1 MCTRDVD
8 SLLLVHNCSG
18 VCQYKKKSYFYLSLF
33 TVSYNIITIHR
44 RNICDNKFFCFI
56 EVHIFL
62 GFSASSSAPSK
73 VFCLISSPKSG
84 QITRREKMRASKKKL
99 SRFQLACRLP
109 LESLKFF
116 FSAFSQIS
124 HAIFFRYRSRK
135 KGLQFVQIQLENG

>member
-1 MCTRDVD
+1 MLILYYWCIIVQGFVNTKRNRTFICPY
-8 SLLLVHNCSG
+8 SLYLTILL
-18 VCQYKKKSYFYLSLF
+18 QYTEEIYA
-33 TVSYNIITIHR
+33 II
-44 RNICDNKFFCFI
+44 KFF
-56 EVHIFL
+56 VSQYIFFQ
-62 GFSASSSAPSK
+62 GSAFCSSAPSK

-109 LESLKFF
+109 LESLKIFF
-116 FSAFSQIS
+116 TAFSQIS